1 MSYRGISAWET
12 EVIDNSQ
19 NSLEALVR
27 VAPLAIV
34 EVDLEGKIKNWNP
47 AAEQMFGWTKN
58 EVSGRVNPSIRSE
71 YCAEYEADIL
81 HLLHG
86 STIRGKEVQRQHKN
100 GRRLDM
106 RLWAAPIHDRE
117 NEITGV
123 TDFLEDITEQKENER
138 KLRES
143 QAREEEVEA
152 ELQRSEERMRLAFE
166 SAKIGCWDWN
176 LATGEMV
183 WSAAANRQMGRPEDA
198 PTGFEI
204 FMDSVYPDDRKAMQE
219 TVEAAAQDEESHG
232 VEYRMLWP
240 DGSVHWRSVTGRV
253 YHDKTGRP
261 VRMVG
266 VGRDLDDDKAA
277 SERLLLQAAALQAAA
292 NSIVITDD
300 KGSILWTNQAFSQL
314 TGYSP
319 EEVLGKN
326 PRLLKSGKEDSA
338 FYANLWGTITS
349 GQTWRGEVI
358 NRRKDGSLYTEDMT
372 ITPVRIGNGAITH
385 YVAIKQDVT
394 SRKIAEDRLRR
405 AEEKYRSIFEDA
417 VIGIFQTTPEGRP
430 ISINRAMARIHGYD
444 SPEQLLAEVSNVGR
458 QLFVDPNAQL
468 ELSRILEQDRTLQSA
483 ELEVYSKDGSKKW
496 ILANVRAVC
505 DADGK
510 IVLHE
515 GTAEDIT
522 KRKAAEQRVQFL
534 AYYDALTELPNRAL
548 LRDRILVAL
557 ASARRHHEKVAL
569 LFLDLDHFKTINDSL
584 GHSIGD
590 LLLKEAAERLKKWTR
605 APDTVARLGGDEFL
619 VLMTGINDTA
629 DAVQV
634 AERIVKSMA
643 AEFVIHGHSLN
654 VTCSL
659 GISIF
664 PDNGEDI
671 EALFKHAD
679 LAMYSA
685 KEHGRNTI
693 QVFTR
698 EMNVQ
703 AMERMTLETSLRL
716 AVERNE
722 LFLVY
727 QPQEDLATGEIIGC
741 EALLRW
747 KHPELGLVSPCKFIP
762 VAESSGLII
771 PIGEWVLKTACAQA
785 RRWQDEGLPA
795 LPVAV
800 NVSAVQFRQK
810 GFLRLIETVLSENG
824 LSPQYLELEL
834 TESLIL
840 SNVNVVLSMLR
851 QLKEMG
857 VRLSIDDF
865 GTGYSSLSYLKQFP
879 VYKLKIDGSFVR
891 DVNVDMDDAAIVS
904 SILSMARNLGLKVVA
919 ECVENEE
926 QVSFLR
932 AHSCDE
938 IQGYYFSGPLR
949 PDEFADKLRSMP
961 RVTLS
966 SSRDCR

>member
-19 NSLEALVR
+19 HSLEALVHF
-27 VAPLAIV
+27 APLAIV
-34 EVDLEGKIKNWNP
+34 EVDREDRIKNWNP
-47 AAEQMFGWTKN
+47 AAEQMFGWTES
-58 EVSGRVNPSIRSE
+58 EVSGRVNPLILPERR
-71 YCAEYEADIL
+71 AEYEADLL
-81 HLLHG
+81 HLLQG
-86 STIRGKEVQRQHKN
+86 ATIRGKEVWRLHKDGQRLTMK
-100 GRRLDM
+100 
-106 RLWAAPIHDRE
+106 LWAAPIYAQG

-123 TDFLEDITEQKENER
+123 TAFLEDITDQKENER
-138 KLRES
+138 KLREF
-143 QAREEEVEA
+143 QAREEEMETQL
-152 ELQRSEERMRLAFE
+152 ERNEERMRLAFDT
-166 SAKIGCWDWN
+166 AKLGWWDWN
-176 LATGEMV
+176 LVTHEME
-183 WSAAANRQMGRPEDA
+183 WSATANLQMGRPEDA
-198 PTGFEI
+198 PASYEAFLN
-204 FMDSVYPDDRKAMQE
+204 SVHPDYQKVMQE
-219 TVEAAAQDEESHG
+219 TIAAALQDDKTHTI
-232 VEYRMLWP
+232 EYRQVWP
-240 DGSVHWRSVTGRV
+240 DGSGHWVSVSGRV
-253 YHDKTGRP
+253 FHDKTGFP
-261 VRMVG
+261 LRMLG
-266 VGRDLDDDKAA
+266 ISTNIDDEKAA
-277 SERLLLQAAALQAAA
+277 NQRLLLQAAALQAAA
-292 NSIVITDD
+292 NSIVITDNQ
-300 KGSILWTNQAFSQL
+300 GTILWTNHAFSQL
-314 TGYSP
+314 TGYGS
-319 EEVLGKN
+319 EEALGKN
-326 PRLLKSGKEDSA
+326 PRLLKSGKENSA
-338 FYANLWGTITS
+338 FYAKMWGTITS
-349 GQTWRGEVI
+349 GQTWQGEII

-372 ITPVRIGNGAITH
+372 ITPVRNGNGPISH
-385 YVAIKQDVT
+385 YVAIKQDIT
-394 SRKIAEDRLRR
+394 SRKVAEDRLRR

-430 ISINRAMARIHGYD
+430 VSINRAMARIHGYD
-444 SPEQLLAEVSNVGR
+444 SPEQLLAEISNVGR
-458 QLFVDPNAQL
+458 QLFVDPNAST
-468 ELSRILEQDRTLQSA
+468 ELSRALEQDRTLHSA
-483 ELEVYSKDGSKKW
+483 ELQVYSRDGSKKW
-496 ILANVRAVC
+496 LLANVRGVSN
-505 DADGK
+505 ADGRV
-510 IVLHE
+510 VLHE
-515 GTAEDIT
+515 GTVEDIT
-522 KRKAAEQRVQFL
+522 ERKAAEQRVQFL

-584 GHSIGD
+584 GHSVGD
-590 LLLKEAAERLKKWTR
+590 LLLKEVAERLKKWTR

-619 VLMTGINDTA
+619 VLMTAIHDTA
-629 DAVQV
+629 DALEV
-634 AERIVKSMA
+634 ADRIVKSMA
-643 AEFVIHGHSLN
+643 TEFVIQGHSLN

-693 QVFTR
+693 QVFTQ

-703 AMERMTLETSLRL
+703 AMERMTLESSLRL

-722 LFLVY
+722 LYLVY

-747 KHPELGLVSPCKFIP
+747 KHPDLGLVSPSKFIP
-762 VAESSGLII
+762 VAESSGLIM
-771 PIGEWVLKTACAQA
+771 PIGEWVLKTACVQA
-785 RRWQDEGLPA
+785 RQWQNEGLPA

-810 GFLRLIETVLSENG
+810 GFLRLIETVLSETG

-840 SNVNVVLSMLR
+840 SNANVVLSMLR

-891 DVNVDMDDAAIVS
+891 DVSVDMDDAAIIS
-904 SILSMARNLGLKVVA
+904 SILSMAKNLGLKVVA

-938 IQGYYFSGPLR
+938 IQGYYFSEPLR
-949 PDEFADKLRSMP
+949 PDDFADKLRSISRM
-961 RVTLS
+961 TLS
-966 SSRDCR
+966 TR